1 MKLYIEA
8 AASDMQRETTR
19 ATLAGDAC
27 AAEGPG
33 FTQPPGSMRNARKTW
48 GRPLPLLQLLASVS
62 RTLASH
68 KLSS

>member
-33 FTQPPGSMRNARKTW
+33 FTQPPGSMRNTRKTS
-48 GRPLPLLQLLASVS
+48 PLLQLLASVS